1 VLGLGSLT
9 LRLVAGATVW
19 IAAALLAGGLIL
31 SALFKDRVEQSFDER
46 LGVLLET
53 LVAVTDS
60 GPAGTVRLLGPQ
72 GEPRFDQ
79 PFSGWY
85 WQING
90 GAKPVLRS
98 RSLWDQ
104 VLELPVAASA
114 RPGAEGSAIRRYRIP
129 GPRGQML
136 QVVERNITFSE
147 TGPTFRYAV
156 ATNRATIRAAQRPF
170 KFTLGWSLGI
180 LGMGLIIG
188 VVIQVWFGLR
198 PLRRL
203 RQSLAHVRAGGA
215 DRIEGRFP
223 TEVRPL
229 VDDANALIAH
239 IGQVVDRA
247 RTHVGNLAHALKT
260 PLSVLA
266 NEAEE
271 AQGPLAEN
279 VRRETALMRSRIDH
293 HLARAR
299 TAATG
304 GIVIARAELAPV
316 VDGLARALAKMYT
329 DKGLDVGGENLGGF
343 AFRGDPQ
350 DLEEMLGNLMEN
362 ACKWAVHRVRVT
374 AATVPGGQIQI
385 AIEDDGPGL
394 PPEDRDRVLARGA
407 RLDESVPGSGLG
419 LAIVSEIA
427 TLYGGSIHLD
437 TSGLGGLRA
446 ELTLP
451 GTGAGT

>member
-136 QVVERNITFSE
+136 QVVERNITA
-147 TGPTFRYAV
+147 RLV
-156 ATNRATIRAAQRPF
+156 AGDPRDGVNHRSGDPGVVRAQAAQAPPPIPRP
-170 KFTLGWSLGI
+170 
-180 LGMGLIIG
+180 
-188 VVIQVWFGLR
+188 
-198 PLRRL
+198 
-203 RQSLAHVRAGGA
+203 
-215 DRIEGRFP
+215 
-223 TEVRPL
+223 
-229 VDDANALIAH
+229 
-239 IGQVVDRA
+239 RA
-247 RTHVGNLAHALKT
+247 RG
-260 PLSVLA
+260 
-266 NEAEE
+266 
-271 AQGPLAEN
+271 
-279 VRRETALMRSRIDH
+279 RCR
-293 HLARAR
+293 
-299 TAATG
+299 
-304 GIVIARAELAPV
+304 
-316 VDGLARALAKMYT
+316 
-329 DKGLDVGGENLGGF
+329 
-343 AFRGDPQ
+343 Q
-350 DLEEMLGNLMEN
+350 D
-362 ACKWAVHRVRVT
+362 
-374 AATVPGGQIQI
+374 
-385 AIEDDGPGL
+385 
-394 PPEDRDRVLARGA
+394 
-407 RLDESVPGSGLG
+407 
-419 LAIVSEIA
+419 
-427 TLYGGSIHLD
+427 
-437 TSGLGGLRA
+437 
-446 ELTLP
+446 
-451 GTGAGT
+451 

>member
-1 VLGLGSLT
+1 
-9 LRLVAGATVW
+9 
-19 IAAALLAGGLIL
+19 
-31 SALFKDRVEQSFDER
+31 
-46 LGVLLET
+46 
-53 LVAVTDS
+53 
-60 GPAGTVRLLGPQ
+60 
-72 GEPRFDQ
+72 
-79 PFSGWY
+79 
-85 WQING
+85 
-90 GAKPVLRS
+90 
-98 RSLWDQ
+98 
-104 VLELPVAASA
+104 
-114 RPGAEGSAIRRYRIP
+114 
-129 GPRGQML
+129 
-136 QVVERNITFSE
+136 
-147 TGPTFRYAV
+147 
-156 ATNRATIRAAQRPF
+156 
-170 KFTLGWSLGI
+170 
-180 LGMGLIIG
+180 
-188 VVIQVWFGLR
+188 
-198 PLRRL
+198 
-203 RQSLAHVRAGGA
+203 VRAGGA